1 MSAATVD
8 DTQHSPE
15 DELSTQSVNEDDDEI
30 EDFIRF
36 IQPLMEWLDTQSSD
50 PGYAQ
55 LMADMGSADS
65 PGKLY
70 EVLERYVGSS
80 MVLEECVADV

>member
-1 MSAATVD
+1 MSAAAVD
-8 DTQHSPE
+8 ATQHPPE
-15 DELSTQSVNEDDDEI
+15 DELSTQPLIEDDEI

-36 IQPLMEWLDTQSSD
+36 IQPLMEWLDTQSSN